1 MKFSR
6 SILDG
11 ETPLGTPLFGATLGV
26 GPAEVNEARAPLLQG
41 ACGNYLSIGLTQCS
55 KKEFFSENSAKFHQ
69 WPRPRGVPMA
79 ARSKKSRL
87 ATGVAKTRGM
97 AKRPQAASRVRRVL
111 EAAQSSVQTRLG
123 SARDQATETWDNIEA
138 LVQHRV
144 QMALHQIGVP
154 SSSEIRLLTRRV
166 EELSRDVKALSA
178 RPARPGAKAAARA
191 KRKAA
196 GTRR

>member
-1 MKFSR
+1 
-6 SILDG
+6 
-11 ETPLGTPLFGATLGV
+11 
-26 GPAEVNEARAPLLQG
+26 
-41 ACGNYLSIGLTQCS
+41 
-55 KKEFFSENSAKFHQ
+55 
-69 WPRPRGVPMA
+69 MA

-87 ATGVAKTRGM
+87 ATGARKPRGK
-97 AKRPQAASRVRRVL
+97 ATRPQAVSKVRRVL
-111 EAAQSSVQTRLG
+111 EAAQGSVKSRLG

-154 SSSEIRLLTRRV
+154 SSSEIRLLTKRV

-196 GTRR
+196 GAGR

>member
-1 MKFSR
+1 
-6 SILDG
+6 
-11 ETPLGTPLFGATLGV
+11 
-26 GPAEVNEARAPLLQG
+26 
-41 ACGNYLSIGLTQCS
+41 
-55 KKEFFSENSAKFHQ
+55 
-69 WPRPRGVPMA
+69 MA

-87 ATGVAKTRGM
+87 ATGVRKTR
-97 AKRPQAASRVRRVL
+97 AKATRPQAVSKVRRVL
-111 EAAQSSVQTRLG
+111 EAAQGSVKSRLG

-154 SSSEIRLLTRRV
+154 SSSEIRLLTKRV

-196 GTRR
+196 GAAR

>member
-1 MKFSR
+1 
-6 SILDG
+6 
-11 ETPLGTPLFGATLGV
+11 
-26 GPAEVNEARAPLLQG
+26 
-41 ACGNYLSIGLTQCS
+41 
-55 KKEFFSENSAKFHQ
+55 
-69 WPRPRGVPMA
+69 MA

-87 ATGVAKTRGM
+87 ATGARKARGTATRPKTVG
-97 AKRPQAASRVRRVL
+97 KVRRVL
-111 EAAQSSVQTRLG
+111 EAAQGSVKSRLG

-154 SSSEIRLLTRRV
+154 SASEIRLLTRRV
-166 EELSRDVKALSA
+166 EELSRSVKALSA

-196 GTRR
+196 RSGR